1 MTIRNRPLEKWL
13 FQEVL
18 LLVVF
23 IRIITIIRVFVKM
36 SSDFKNYKKE
46 VIDIVDVK
54 EKMADFGM
62 TQVDMIL
69 ELQKR
74 GYAVQPPM
82 LSSILRGVYTYPK
95 AKKILAMCEE
105 ILKERE
111 NE

>member
-1 MTIRNRPLEKWL
+1 MTIRNRPLENGS
-13 FQEVL
+13 FREVRTVDTL
-18 LLVVF
+18 
-23 IRIITIIRVFVKM
+23 IRIITIRLFVNGN
-36 SSDFKNYKKE
+36 SDFKNLFRKGGKRF
-46 VIDIVDVK
+46 VDIK
-54 EKMADFGM
+54 QRMANVGM

-82 LSSILRGVYTYPK
+82 MSSILRGVYTYPK
-95 AKKILAMCEE
+95 AKQILAVCEE